1 MASSEKSN
9 KENLHEYVN
18 KRYWMIFQRDTAILS
33 STCRQLA
40 LGIGSVSIFGHLDI
54 IKHHNYLFAILIC
67 IVVLFFIADGAQYL
81 NSSLRFKAL
90 AQRYDS
96 EIETGESTD
105 ISQLEEKQNMNL
117 LSNFF
122 FITKIALLVTA
133 AILFLYLLII
143 SIS

>member
-1 MASSEKSN
+1 MTSSKKSN
-9 KENLHEYVN
+9 KEILHEYVN

-54 IKHHNYLFAILIC
+54 IRHNNYLFAALIC

-96 EIETGESTD
+96 EIEKGEATD
-105 ISQLEEKQNMNL
+105 ISQLEEEKNMNR
-117 LSNFF
+117 LSNFL
-122 FITKIALLVTA
+122 FITKIALLVLA
-133 AILFLYLLII
+133 SLLFLSILII
-143 SIS
+143 SII